1 MIHADRKSN
10 QMPTVSGEKNILM
23 TEFHAVLALVMRQIA
38 GDSPQKR
45 VKFANLVASEA
56 RFIARNDFT
65 KPYTE

>member
-10 QMPTVSGEKNILM
+10 QMPTVSGEEAILM

-45 VKFANLVASEA
+45 MEFANLVASEA
-56 RFIARNDFT
+56 QFIARNDFT
-65 KPYTE
+65 KPYTK

>member
-1 MIHADRKSN
+1 MILADRKSN
-10 QMPTVSGEKNILM
+10 QMPTVSGEKDMLM
-23 TEFHAVLALVMRQIA
+23 TEFHAVLALVMRKIA

-45 VKFANLVASEA
+45 MEFANFVASEA